1 MCWQSAGC
9 RLLPKPGGAR
19 PEAGSPGWSLTVLS
33 VGGGVTETV
42 ASKGHT
48 DVSVTSGDGRTTI
61 ETRVKEGPV

>member
-33 VGGGVTETV
+33 VGGGVTVTVVSEGRADTSDAIRRQATAET
-42 ASKGHT
+42 GIT
-48 DVSVTSGDGRTTI
+48 
-61 ETRVKEGPV
+61 EGPV